1 MCGEKRCLILQSG
14 YTSGSPPHV
23 RGKVVFDDTHSQL
36 PRITPACA
44 GKSQLPD
51 GNWNQNQDH
60 PRMCGEKPS
69 GRSKGSHPAQ
79 DHPRMCGE
87 KALAGFDNAMPTG
100 SPPHVRG
107 KGCDFPGCV
116 GAQGITPACAGKRFG
131 FQYIKDF
138 MGDHPRMCGEK
149 ALAGF
154 DNAMPTGSPPH
165 VRGKGCDFPGCVGAQ
180 GITPAC
186 AGKRFGF
193 QYIKDFMGDHP
204 RMCGEKEFWPSP
216 PTGSTGSPPHV
227 RGKAFARA
235 ALIVSSGI
243 TPACAGKSCFLLSFV
258 HIYEDHPRMCGEK
271 KDIQLR
277 GEAE

>member
-116 GAQGITPACAGKRFG
+116 GAQGITPACAGK
-131 FQYIKDF
+131 
-138 MGDHPRMCGEK
+138 
-149 ALAGF
+149 
-154 DNAMPTGSPPH
+154 S
-165 VRGKGCDFPGCVGAQ
+165 
-180 GITPAC
+180 
-186 AGKRFGF
+186 FGF

>member
-87 KALAGFDNAMPTG
+87 KPRLRATTTCFWG

-107 KGCDFPGCV
+107 KADVLQLHAAFP
-116 GAQGITPACAGKRFG
+116 GITPACAGKRAEWTTTPSSR
-131 FQYIKDF
+131 
-138 MGDHPRMCGEK
+138 GDHPRMCGEK
-149 ALAGF
+149 
-154 DNAMPTGSPPH
+154 
-165 VRGKGCDFPGCVGAQ
+165 RG
-180 GITPAC
+180 
-186 AGKRFGF
+186 
-193 QYIKDFMGDHP
+193 
-204 RMCGEKEFWPSP
+204 
-216 PTGSTGSPPHV
+216 
-227 RGKAFARA
+227 
-235 ALIVSSGI
+235 
-243 TPACAGKSCFLLSFV
+243 
-258 HIYEDHPRMCGEK
+258 
-271 KDIQLR
+271 
-277 GEAE
+277 